1 VTRRTRRLSLSAAL
15 FAGAAGLV
23 AAKAPVAWED
33 LTEAD
38 WLYGIATRFA
48 EIDGHRVHYPTP
60 TAELVP
66 LLEQRSEAEAKRHL
80 ADARLALGNRAG
92 AVAALEAWATAE
104 GPAAWA
110 EAARWAAAQGE
121 TAFAFRAAAKGLP
134 GLPAD
139 EKAKLATERIEWAD
153 AHPEAADA
161 LALRAERAQL
171 LPDDA
176 DAAESWIRALEKAG
190 RVDEALAA
198 VEMSAALPPARRLLL
213 RSDLAAD
220 HGDDARAFSLLDA
233 AVEASESWPPETRKA
248 FAERADKARPGAP
261 EAWRA
266 ALERAFDAPALVRL
280 ATYFQGRERGDRAAD
295 LLRQVER
302 RYDDALDRRGF
313 LLVSRLHAQIDSVPE
328 AFRARLAAA
337 AKASP
342 AEQADDLAALARLA
356 LRAGSRPLG
365 WGTYSEESYR
375 WAARVDRTPGFWT
388 GGVAFL
394 LTGTDWKT
402 SLESLEQDA
411 LPERTFRTARALVAE
426 LEKRQPTHAELAA
439 LRAGLMSRFV
449 ERGEGRE
456 ALALLPL
463 VEKGE
468 ARAAAEGRRAAL
480 LAMRQVEV
488 PVAEESRVFR
498 ARLEALAPAGSR
510 PEMTRRWGS
519 KYGDSGGAS
528 GVAWS
533 RGVAEEPAE
542 RYRDVLD
549 EAVSR
554 LDQRDATHAAA
565 ASLLLAEMDRL
576 PQAEELWSELADKLE
591 GWNLDDEL
599 GPRYERAV
607 ERFSQPGW
615 WARAARFYA
624 RRSRHRELD
633 RLAADLAA
641 RFRASEAFARAP
653 QDDAVRLEVPDQPRV
668 GARVRLVAWADWV
681 RLVALER
688 FPHSPQVFREAQA
701 RLVRRSAMAQAT
713 PARGRP
719 DRVIVDD
726 TLLDERGW
734 AVLFA
739 DDARREQYLADA
751 MRSGALE
758 AKVAAWEKDPSRTPV
773 EERLLFEGRARLSQF
788 EAAAAPADRLA
799 FLYPGDGAL
808 AARVLSLHRSLAGLD
823 VAHAAPAE
831 ALVARTAPALADP
844 APLWSELGELQHER
858 GQADRAKDAWRHVL
872 DREPRDPRRIED
884 LATLLWDYGETD
896 EALAAIEDGRRRLG
910 RPSLLAFE
918 AGVLREEKRD
928 VEAAVREYL
937 AAGMPDEEECFCS
950 AFERD
955 QRSLRRL
962 AQLVGRARVRQAV
975 EARLA
980 ALRPGDV
987 KDEETLVAFYPLATI
1002 RMPDAD
1008 LDWTA
1013 DDWIDALDHPVD
1025 PLARDAAR
1033 EARERW
1039 RAATREGQARLSAL
1053 LLERTRA
1060 MVAQGTKAAFLDAVE
1075 RWAKPLVEAQPTRE
1089 DDVALTSAV
1098 MARRAALATTA
1109 EDRVTREIARARYL
1123 YENGRTAEADEAW
1136 SGVASRVA
1144 ALPEGAPRMR
1154 AEAER
1159 ASYLERAQ
1167 GTAAAAAE
1175 WERLS
1180 ARYPWSL
1187 GVLEDRL
1194 AFLNR
1199 NGRGREARAL
1209 VEAVAP
1215 KAAAGH
1221 REDLLARL
1229 ATEAIEAKDLAQTQR
1244 AAEAMLALPA
1254 VDDGRRLAAIHLLAR
1269 LELRRDAS
1277 SDLLALVKRESEHL
1291 PPDAQAELHAQVAR
1305 AAALESA
1312 WKPSLTLWIEA
1323 LNRRLDRGFLREACD
1338 AAEHA
1343 GETASLVSFFEKQ
1356 RERSPRDVRWAVAL
1370 REVKLWTGDVEGA
1383 LAAARAAIAVRPER
1397 ESLWTEAADLLGRT
1411 GRPRDA
1417 AALLA
1422 DWAKTRPGDEAT
1434 ATRRSAFLA
1443 AAGDADAALAV
1454 EREALAAYAAA
1465 GPKDDARA
1473 EELANRRGRAAVRL
1487 LDLGLPQKAWAL
1499 LAAAPGGAKLA
1510 PSGLGEWREVEVAL
1524 GAGRFLALLK
1534 QRIGDETFVAAAGG
1548 ALASMGR
1555 PEQREEVLRY
1565 VTDVA
1570 LPEPPARGGSLERVW
1585 GLAQQANLEAP
1596 LRVALARRLIARTP
1610 GPWATA
1616 TPEAFVD
1623 VVAEGVVGEDPL
1635 RVVTPPLDRLW
1646 VRYLSAQ
1653 GRGDDLAAFL
1663 APRFDALAA
1672 QVQAPTPLG
1681 PKPERREWTAWLDD
1695 KTALGLWT
1703 AAVVRDPQR
1712 GPALA
1717 AMVAERRTW
1726 DRLWALA
1733 ARGWDATP
1741 LVANLPDDARARWLR
1756 LWLQPSPA
1764 DADPGVRARGETV
1777 AKAVD
1782 ATTRLV
1788 TRRDGA
1794 SADPD
1799 LAALRGGRTV
1809 GAVLDAGHGWNA
1821 DVWGERPGPAW
1832 LVLETLARHAEK
1844 DPDAALVPLE
1854 AMDRGGE
1861 ARRGRISARIAE
1873 AQGDAA
1879 LALTLAASVP
1889 QPSAADLERRLRLL
1903 TAAGRTDEAAALF
1916 RDDVRR
1922 RQPRLDDAS
1931 LRALARLAADLAL
1944 ADPVTLLDPAV
1955 PVPGPTKAAV
1965 CDTRGLAACRL
1976 LKAVD
1981 PADFRT
1987 ALAARWSQR
1996 ARPLSAEET
2005 RFALDELWANDTG
2018 SLPDLKRLPGLWS
2031 KAGPWLATVRTGE
2044 RHAAVAAVEA
2054 LPDDGAVRAILARDA
2069 GTPSEAARLLLVRA
2083 ALARGDDARAVALF
2097 AERLAELRG
2106 GNGLS
2111 FAPVQVS
2118 SPEDSEE
2125 GESGFGAAEGASEGE
2140 APAADPLVTGFRA
2153 WLEPFRDARKTS
2165 LVAAAASAALPVE
2178 GGAARPSPAA
2188 WALAVDLAPSA
2199 EARAGA
2205 LARVERAWRMGD
2217 LRSADLAPVAE
2228 AAAAVSPADADRWL
2242 ARLDTGVDFDG
2253 ALARA
2258 RLLSR
2263 IGRRAEGAAFL
2274 AKLQQRVTW
2283 TAFREVRAFDLWRA
2297 LAPAAPPVA
2306 APGAKSTADPAPAS
2320 WTAARAFWTRPA
2332 ADPGN
2337 DLAAHLRAHPLDLRA
2352 ARAALRTAAP
2362 GDPAA
2367 MTLAARALR
2376 EPAMAELGD
2385 SYGDEQLLGLRAA
2398 RALRASA
2405 PAAAAREALRQAD
2418 ASFVAALERRRLRSA
2433 EVVAAARDMA
2443 LVFAAGG
2450 ETAPASAVLAAV
2462 EDRAPAQAGELR
2474 AEMARLA
2481 APPGPPRSYRLVDG
2495 QPAPWR
2501 PRDLDWSAVEAA
2513 LDAEGVR

>member
-1 VTRRTRRLSLSAAL
+1 MTRRARRFWLSACL
-15 FAGAAGLV
+15 FAGAAGLA

-38 WLYGIATRFA
+38 WLYSLATRFA
-48 EIDGHRVHYPTP
+48 EVDGHRVHYPTP

-66 LLEQRSEAEAKRHL
+66 LLEQRAEAEAKRHL
-80 ADARLALGNRAG
+80 ADARLALGDRAG
-92 AVAALEAWATAE
+92 ALAALEAWATAE
-104 GPAAWA
+104 GAAAWA

-139 EKAKLATERIEWAD
+139 EKAKLATERVEWAD
-153 AHPEAADA
+153 AHPEAADP
-161 LALRAERAQL
+161 LSLRAERAAL

-176 DAAESWIRALEKAG
+176 DAAEDWIRALEKAG
-190 RVDEALAA
+190 KLDEALAA
-198 VEMSAALPPARRLLL
+198 VEKSAALPPARRLLL

-233 AVEASESWPPETRKA
+233 AVEASESWPPEARKA
-248 FAERADKARPGAP
+248 FADRADKARPGAP

-266 ALERAFDAPALVRL
+266 ALERAFDAPALLRL
-280 ATYFQGRERGDRAAD
+280 ATYFQGKERGDRAAD

-302 RYDDALDRRGF
+302 RYDETLDRRGF

-342 AEQADDLAALARLA
+342 AEQADDLAALGRLA

-365 WGTYSEESYR
+365 WGRYGEEPYR
-375 WAARVDRTPGFWT
+375 WAARVDRTAGFWT

-394 LTGTDWKT
+394 LTGTDWKA

-411 LPERTFRTARALVAE
+411 LPERTFQTARALVAE
-426 LEKRQPTHAELAA
+426 LEKRQPAHAELAS

-463 VEKGE
+463 VEKGD
-468 ARAAAEGRRAAL
+468 AKAAAEGRKAAL

-498 ARLEALAPAGSR
+498 ARLAALAPDGSR

-533 RGVAEEPAE
+533 RSVTEEPAE

-554 LDQRDATHAAA
+554 LDQRDETHAAA

-576 PQAEELWSELADKLE
+576 PQAEELWSELADRLE

-633 RLAADLAA
+633 RLATDLAA
-641 RFRASEAFARAP
+641 RFRASDAFARAP
-653 QDDAVRLEVPDQPRV
+653 QDDRVRLEVPDQPRV
-668 GARVRLVAWADWV
+668 GTRVRLVAWADWV
-681 RLVALER
+681 RLKALER

-701 RLVRRSAMAQAT
+701 RLVRRSAAAQA
-713 PARGRP
+713 AAAKGRP
-719 DRVIVDD
+719 DRVVVDD
-726 TLLDERGW
+726 ALLDERGW

-739 DDARREQYLADA
+739 DDARREQYLAEG
-751 MRSGALE
+751 MKTGALA
-758 AKVAAWEKDPSRTPV
+758 AKVAAWETSPARTPV

-788 EAAAAPADRLA
+788 EAASAPADRLA
-799 FLYPGDGAL
+799 ALYPGDGAL
-808 AARVLSLHRSLAGLD
+808 AAQVLSLHRSLAGLD

-831 ALVARTAPALADP
+831 ALVARTAPALVDP
-844 APLWSELGELQHER
+844 APLWSELGELQYER
-858 GQADRAKDAWRHVL
+858 GRPDRAKDAWRHVL
-872 DREPRDPRRIED
+872 DQKPRDARKIED

-896 EALAAIEDGRRRLG
+896 DALAVLEDGRKRTG

-918 AGVLREEKRD
+918 AGVLREEKKD
-928 VEAAVREYL
+928 LEGAVREYL
-937 AAGMPDEEECFCS
+937 AAGLPDEGECFCS

-962 AQLVGRARVRQAV
+962 AQLAGRARARQVV

-980 ALRPGDV
+980 ALRPGV
-987 KDEETLVAFYPLATI
+987 AADEETLVAFYPLATI

-1033 EARERW
+1033 ESRERW

-1060 MVAQGTKAAFLDAVE
+1060 MVAQGTKPAFLDAVE
-1075 RWAKPLVEAQPTRE
+1075 RWAKPLVEAQPSRG

-1136 SGVASRVA
+1136 KGVASRVA
-1144 ALPEGAPRMR
+1144 TLPEGAPRMR

-1159 ASYLERAQ
+1159 AAYLERAQ
-1167 GTAAAAAE
+1167 GVAAAAAE
-1175 WERLS
+1175 WERLAS
-1180 ARYPWSL
+1180 RYPWSL

-1199 NGRGREARAL
+1199 NGRGAEARTL
-1209 VEAVAP
+1209 VEAAAP

-1244 AAEAMLALPA
+1244 AAEAMLALPG

-1269 LELRRDAS
+1269 LELRRDPAT
-1277 SDLLALVKRESEHL
+1277 DLLGLVKRESPRL
-1291 PPDAQAELHAQVAR
+1291 QPDSQAELHAQVAR

-1370 REVKLWTGDVEGA
+1370 REMKLWTGDVDGA
-1383 LAAARAAIAVRPER
+1383 VAAARAAITVRPER
-1397 ESLWTEAADLLGRT
+1397 GTLWTEAADLLGRA
-1411 GRPRDA
+1411 GRPKDA
-1417 AALLA
+1417 ADLLA
-1422 DWAKTRPGDEAT
+1422 DWAKTHPGDEDT
-1434 ATRRSAFLA
+1434 ASRRAAFLA
-1443 AAGDADAALAV
+1443 AAGDASGALAI

-1465 GPKDDARA
+1465 GPKDDERT
-1473 EELANRRGRAAVRL
+1473 EELAIRRGRAAVRL
-1487 LDLGLPQKAWAL
+1487 LNLGLPQKAWAL
-1499 LAAAPGGAKLA
+1499 LAATPGSAKLA
-1510 PSGLGEWREVEVAL
+1510 PNGLGEWREAEIAL
-1524 GAGRFLALLK
+1524 GAGRFPALLK
-1534 QRIGDETFVAAAGG
+1534 QRIGDESFVSTAGG

-1565 VTDVA
+1565 MTDVA
-1570 LPEPPARGGSLERVW
+1570 LPEGPAKAGNLDRVW
-1585 GLAQQANLEAP
+1585 NLAQQANLEAP
-1596 LRVALARRLIARTP
+1596 LRTALARRLVGRTP

-1623 VVAEGVVGEDPL
+1623 AVAESVVGEDPV
-1635 RVVTPPLDRLW
+1635 RVVTPSFDRLW
-1646 VRYLSAQ
+1646 ARHLAAQ

-1672 QVQAPTPLG
+1672 QVQAGTPLG
-1681 PKPERREWTAWLDD
+1681 PKPERREWAAWLDD
-1695 KTALGLWT
+1695 EAALGLWT
-1703 AAVVRDPQR
+1703 AAVARDPQR

-1717 AMVAERRTW
+1717 SMVAERRTW

-1733 ARGWDATP
+1733 ARGWDATA
-1741 LVANLPDDARARWLR
+1741 LVAALPDDARAKWLR

-1764 DADPGVRARGETV
+1764 DADPAVRSRGEAV

-1788 TRRDGA
+1788 ARRDGA
-1794 SADPD
+1794 PADPD

-1809 GAVLDAGHGWNA
+1809 GAVLDAGQGWNA
-1821 DVWGERPGPAW
+1821 DVWGERPGPSW
-1832 LVLETLARHAEK
+1832 LVLEALVRHREK

-1861 ARRGRISARIAE
+1861 ARRARIAARLAE

-1879 LALTLAASVP
+1879 LALTLAGSVP
-1889 QPSAADLERRLRLL
+1889 QPTAADLERRLRLL
-1903 TAAGRTDEAAALF
+1903 KAAGRADDAAALF
-1916 RDDVRR
+1916 RDEVRR
-1922 RQPRLDDAS
+1922 QQPRLNDGS
-1931 LRALARLAADLAL
+1931 LRALARLATDLGL
-1944 ADPVTLLDPAV
+1944 ADPVSLLDPAV
-1955 PVPGPTKAAV
+1955 PMPGPAVAAV
-1965 CDTRGLAACRL
+1965 CDARGLAACRP

-1996 ARPLSAEET
+1996 ARPLSGEET
-2005 RFALDELWANDTG
+2005 RFGLAELWANDTG
-2018 SLPDLKRLPGLWS
+2018 SLPDVRRLPGLWP
-2031 KAGPWLATVRTGE
+2031 KAGAWLATVRTGE
-2044 RHAAVAAVEA
+2044 RRAAIAAIDA
-2054 LPDDGAVRAILARDA
+2054 LPDDAPLRAIVARDA
-2069 GTPSEAARLLLVRA
+2069 GASSEAARLLLVRA
-2083 ALARGDDARAVALF
+2083 ALARGDDAKAVALF
-2097 AERLAELRG
+2097 QERLAELRG
-2106 GNGLS
+2106 GSGLS

-2118 SPEDSEE
+2118 APEAE
-2125 GESGFGAAEGASEGE
+2125 GEDGEFEAGSEDGDAESGS
-2140 APAADPLVTGFRA
+2140 PAADPLVTGLRA
-2153 WLEPFRDARKTS
+2153 WLEPFRESKKIA
-2165 LVAAAASAALPVE
+2165 LVATAASEALPVT

-2199 EARAGA
+2199 EARAAA
-2205 LARVERAWRMGD
+2205 LARVERAWRLGD
-2217 LRSADLAPVAE
+2217 LWPASLAPVAE
-2228 AAAAVSPADADRWL
+2228 SAAAATPADADRWL

-2253 ALARA
+2253 ALSRA

-2263 IGRRAEGAAFL
+2263 IGRKAEGAAFL
-2274 AKLQQRVTW
+2274 ARLQPRVTW
-2283 TAFREVRAFDLWRA
+2283 TAFREVKAFDRWRT
-2297 LAPAAPPVA
+2297 LAPTAAAKPATPA
-2306 APGAKSTADPAPAS
+2306 AAADPVPAA
-2320 WTAARAFWTRPA
+2320 WTAARAFWTRAA
-2332 ADPGN
+2332 ADPGE
-2337 DLAAHLRAHPLDLRA
+2337 DLARHLRAHPLDLRA

-2367 MTLAARALR
+2367 MALAARALK
-2376 EPAMAELGD
+2376 EPAMSELGD
-2385 SYGDEQLLGLRAA
+2385 SFGDEQLLGLRAA
-2398 RALRASA
+2398 RALRASSVL
-2405 PAAAAREALRQAD
+2405 AAREAQGNAD
-2418 ASFVAALERRRLRSA
+2418 ASFVAALERRRLRAA

-2443 LVFAAGG
+2443 LVFAASG
-2450 ETAPASAVLAAV
+2450 EAAPAAAVLAAV
-2462 EDRAPAQAGELR
+2462 EDRAPAQAAELR
-2474 AEMARLA
+2474 AEMAKRA

-2495 QPAPWR
+2495 KPAPWR
-2501 PRDLDWSAVEAA
+2501 PRDLDWSAVEAV
-2513 LDAEGVR
+2513 LEAEGVR